1 MAFLLPNLQPY
12 LQTQSKSKDKPLH
25 QTLSSPK
32 PTSHFLVSSTSSV
45 SSSPLATLQTP
56 TSQVKTPSSVQD
68 KQFPKDEFYVNLGLA
83 VRTLREDMPMI
94 FIKDFNYDIYRL
106 FDYFSPHLTI
116 SYNIF
121 F

>member
-12 LQTQSKSKDKPLH
+12 LLTQSKSKDKPLH

-32 PTSHFLVSSTSSV
+32 PSSHFLVFSTSSD

-56 TSQVKTPSSVQD
+56 TSQVNTPSSVQD
-68 KQFPKDEFYVNLGLA
+68 KHQEHIPKDEFYVNLGLA

-94 FIKDFNYDIYRL
+94 FIKDLNYDIYRL
-106 FDYFSPHLTI
+106 FDYFL
-116 SYNIF
+116 
-121 F
+121 